1 MIDAKHVR
9 FSYSWKRP
17 LFEDLTFHVGRGR
30 VTGLLGLNGEGKT
43 TLLKLLAG
51 QLLYS
56 GGKIEVLNQDPK
68 VRKVSFLQSVYYL
81 SESINLPKG
90 ISVKRFFDMM
100 KVFYPTYSQEIA
112 DECLAAFDIDPGME
126 MRSASQGQQ
135 KKMMLAF
142 AFALRVAVLLL
153 DEPTNGLDIPS
164 KSVFRRLIAKYI
176 TEEQTVII
184 STHQIR
190 DLEQIIDY
198 AMVLRNNQIL
208 LNESLSELSERFVVA
223 PAAGREGA
231 LYEEMSPMG
240 KLGLYTREEWDE
252 YNFSTEMFFNAIQE
266 SQDRIL
272 RALKSTTV
280 NSMNI

>member
-1 MIDAKHVR
+1 MIDAKHLR

-17 LFEDLTFHVGRGR
+17 LFEDLTFHVGGGR

-51 QLLYS
+51 QLLYT
-56 GGKIEVLNQDPK
+56 GGKMEVLEQDPRK
-68 VRKVSFLQSVYYL
+68 RKVSFLNSVFYL
-81 SESINLPKG
+81 SESLNLPKG
-90 ISVKRFFDMM
+90 MSIGSFFNTM
-100 KVFYPTYSQEIA
+100 KVFYPTFSQEIA
-112 DECLAAFDIDPGME
+112 DESLSAFGLDYGME
-126 MRSASQGQQ
+126 MRSASHGQQ

-142 AFALRVAVLLL
+142 AFALRVPILLL

-164 KSVFRRLIAKYI
+164 KSVFRKLIAKYI

-198 AMVLRNNQIL
+198 AMVLHNNQIL
-208 LNESLSELSERFVVA
+208 LNESLADLSERFVVTST
-223 PAAGREGA
+223 AGREGA
-231 LYEEMSPMG
+231 MYEEMSPAG
-240 KLGLYTREEWDE
+240 KVGLYEREDGDD
-252 YNFSTEMFFNAIQE
+252 YNFSTEMFFNAILC

-272 RALKSTTV
+272 RTLKSSSI
-280 NSMNI
+280 NNLNI